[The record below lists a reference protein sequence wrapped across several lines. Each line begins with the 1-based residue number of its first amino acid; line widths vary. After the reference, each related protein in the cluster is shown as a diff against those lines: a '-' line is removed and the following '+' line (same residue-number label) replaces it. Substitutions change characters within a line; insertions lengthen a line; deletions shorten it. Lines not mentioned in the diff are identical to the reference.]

1 MYKNIYYF
9 NFIPEIEFARFF
21 HQDLQLRLH
30 VIRLRKSH
38 NLRPAR
44 PTSKA
49 DKENTSTNVIS
60 RPRRNLFSGQRVHDL
75 FSSRFTSYDQL
86 SFESTVHQFSSAWL
100 EPCIK
105 NVLSVCMAFCFLSLS
120 LSTAAYI
127 PEFLV
132 IPASLLPAR
141 PPSPQ
146 LPIVSLSVETYISL
160 PTFFLSPPGVF
171 AASRVYPRSQFPA
184 RLFYFVSFTS
194 HTSRPDKVL
203 RVPPRLGEF
212 H

>member
-120 LSTAAYI
+120 LSLSLSFYSRLYSGI
-127 PEFLV
+127 PGNT
-132 IPASLLPAR
+132 SLAFAR
-141 PPSPQ
+141 PTALSPT
-146 LPIVSLSVETYISL
+146 PNRISFCRNL
-160 PTFFLSPPGVF
+160 YFTSNFFLIS
-171 AASRVYPRSQFPA
+171 ARRIRCQPRISAEPVSGSSF
-184 RLFYFVSFTS
+184 LFRFIYQSHFT
-194 HTSRPDKVL
+194 TR
-203 RVPPRLGEF
+203 
-212 H
+212 